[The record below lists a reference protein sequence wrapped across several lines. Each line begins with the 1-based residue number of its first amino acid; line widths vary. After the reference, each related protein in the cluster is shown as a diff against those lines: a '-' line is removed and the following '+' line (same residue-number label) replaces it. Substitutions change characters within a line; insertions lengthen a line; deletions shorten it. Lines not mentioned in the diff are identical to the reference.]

1 MTFSNLFQKITNYF
15 IFKGTVN
22 RIGFVGT
29 LFFSEIMYILISDI
43 AIENRFYL
51 RLSGIYMGIV
61 FCYLYSIAIAARL
74 RNMKL
79 NPTIA
84 YFFVILL
91 WIGHFVVLGC
101 RPISRD
107 FTTELAFM
115 LEFFTI
121 LPLFAKNK
129 KVLQFWKV

>member
-1 MTFSNLFQKITNYF
+1 MTLSNLFQKITNYF
-15 IFKGTVN
+15 IFKGNVN
-22 RIGFVGT
+22 RIGFIGT
-29 LFFSEIMYILISDI
+29 LFFAAIMYILISDI

-61 FCYLYSIAIAARL
+61 FCYLYGIAIAARL

-79 NPTIA
+79 NPSIA

-91 WIGHFVVLGC
+91 WIAHFVVLGC

-107 FTTELAFM
+107 FTTELVFM
-115 LEFFTI
+115 LELFTI

-129 KVLQFWKV
+129 KILQFWKV